1 MSREEDKLSA
11 LLTGLIAGGIIGS
24 LAALLFAPSSGRV
37 LRRKLNRKAGEIFDD
52 VEEYYESSRG
62 RVQELYSEGKKRA
75 NGLIDDA
82 KKIVSN

>member
-1 MSREEDKLSA
+1 MSKEEDKLSA

-24 LAALLFAPSSGRV
+24 ISALLFAPSSGRV

-75 NGLIDDA
+75 NSLIDEA
-82 KKIVSN
+82 RKIVSN